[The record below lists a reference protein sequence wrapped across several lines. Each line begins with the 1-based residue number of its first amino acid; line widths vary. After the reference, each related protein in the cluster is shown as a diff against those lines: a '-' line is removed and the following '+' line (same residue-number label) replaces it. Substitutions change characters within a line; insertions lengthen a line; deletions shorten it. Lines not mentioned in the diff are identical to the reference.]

1 MTIKY
6 PRRYVEPVAIC
17 GMAMRLPGGI
27 KTAEDYWDALYN
39 GKDLRTPVPLSR
51 YNIKGFDSSMGMTN
65 TIQQDHAYFLEDDL
79 AAFDAGLFSMTR
91 NELEKAD
98 PQQRLLLLVVR
109 ECLESAGVTDYKG
122 SLTGFFVGTFSEDWL
137 QAQSK
142 EEQHASGYVL
152 TGHLDPMLANRVAFE
167 YDLRGPW

>member
-1 MTIKY
+1 M
-6 PRRYVEPVAIC
+6 
-17 GMAMRLPGGI
+17 
-27 KTAEDYWDALYN
+27 
-39 GKDLRTPVPLSR
+39 
-51 YNIKGFDSSMGMTN
+51 
-65 TIQQDHAYFLEDDL
+65 
-79 AAFDAGLFSMTR
+79 
-91 NELEKAD
+91 EKAD

-109 ECLESAGVTDYKG
+109 ECLESAGVTDYRG

-137 QAQSK
+137 QTQSK